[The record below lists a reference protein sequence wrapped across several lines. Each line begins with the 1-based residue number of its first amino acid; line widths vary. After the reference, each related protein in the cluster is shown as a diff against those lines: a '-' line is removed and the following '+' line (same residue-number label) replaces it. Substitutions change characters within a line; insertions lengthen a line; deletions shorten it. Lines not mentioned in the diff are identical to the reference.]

1 MTKKQLA
8 RSLARKLRALDRRI
22 ESELA
27 DDSQPFKDYA
37 GGYFTK
43 KEQLLKEAVGKG
55 LKLISV
61 PVADG
66 YAFYYEARRTR
77 SMATFEWLYGGAD
90 EYVSYFGGIVAVPV
104 SMADK
109 LIGAFKS
116 IHLKR

>member
-8 RSLARKLRALDRRI
+8 RGLARKLLAQDRRI
-22 ESELA
+22 ERELA
-27 DDSQPFKDYA
+27 DASRLFKDYA
-37 GGYFTK
+37 GGFFTK
-43 KEQLLKEAVGKG
+43 RKQLLKKAVEKG

-90 EYVSYFGGIVAVPV
+90 EYVSYFGGVVAVPV
-104 SMADK
+104 KMADK
-109 LIGAFKS
+109 LIGTFKS
-116 IHLKR
+116 LYL